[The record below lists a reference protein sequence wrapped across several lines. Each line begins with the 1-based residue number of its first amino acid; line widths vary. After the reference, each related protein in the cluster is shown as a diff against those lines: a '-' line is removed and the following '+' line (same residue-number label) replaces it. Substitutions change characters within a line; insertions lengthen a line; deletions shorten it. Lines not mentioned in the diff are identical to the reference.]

1 MDIDALR
8 PNFTY
13 LLLERVNRD
22 KNELRFYYVAWQPS
36 LFAEGAVVRIYGRK
50 DGQRRILAPLPY
62 PSLEEAWPLIRTIIR
77 LRLRH
82 GYRIVEPQMSAQLCH
97 QGGQQGA
104 EVKLRINPTTT
115 LIC

>member
-22 KNELRFYYVAWQPS
+22 KNELRFYYLTWQPS

-50 DGQRRILAPLPY
+50 GGHRRILSPLPY
-62 PSLEEAWPLIRTIIR
+62 PSLDAAWPLIRSIIR

-82 GYRIVEPQMSAQLCH
+82 GYQVIAPAGMDRISA
-97 QGGQQGA
+97 
-104 EVKLRINPTTT
+104 
-115 LIC
+115 